1 MAGIALNA
9 QHLGDDLQFLSI
21 FTLHLEADATANF
34 RKASRQ
40 MNESSVWPN
49 VFCRALGYHVPS
61 RRVPFRA
68 NVE

>member
-9 QHLGDDLQFLSI
+9 QHLGDHLQFLSI

-40 MNESSVWPN
+40 MNESAIWSN
-49 VFCRALGYHVPS
+49 VLCRALGYHMTPGL
-61 RRVPFRA
+61 VPFRA
-68 NVE
+68 HFE